1 MLIKEIMDTAVTEC
15 TEDTV
20 LEEVY
25 DLIQQGQ
32 KHYVVVIDSSKHRV
46 PIGIVNEHSICEN
59 LIRQSRNSKR
69 LYAGSVMSSKIKRI
83 CEEEEVENCREL
95 IVTDADAIVV
105 VSDRRQFK
113 GVLEPVAIRESL
125 DRQAAAIARGS
136 FISSV
141 LDHAIPGR
149 VEIPAFGWLK

>member
-20 LEEVY
+20 LAEVY
-25 DLIQQGQ
+25 DLIQQGH
-32 KHYVVVIDSSKHRV
+32 KNYVVVVDSSKHRV

-59 LIRQSRNSKR
+59 LIRQSRNSKH
-69 LYAGSVMSSKIKRI
+69 LYAGNVMSSKIKRI
-83 CEEEEVENCREL
+83 CENDQVEDCRDL
-95 IVTDADAIVV
+95 IATDADAIVV
-105 VSDRRQFK
+105 VSDGRQFR

-125 DRQAAAIARGS
+125 DQQAAALARSTFFSG
-136 FISSV
+136 V
-141 LDHAIPGR
+141 LDHAVPGR

>member
-1 MLIKEIMDTAVTEC
+1 MLIREIMDTAVTEC

-20 LEEVY
+20 LADVY
-25 DLIQQGQ
+25 ELIQKGQ
-32 KHYVVVIDSSKHRV
+32 KDYVVVIDSSQHRV

-83 CEEEEVENCREL
+83 CEDEEVENCRDL
-95 IVTDADAIVV
+95 IATDADAIVV
-105 VSDRRQFK
+105 VSDCRQFM
-113 GVLEPVAIRESL
+113 GTLEPAAIRESL
-125 DRQAAAIARGS
+125 DRQAAALARGS
-136 FISSV
+136 FFSGV
-141 LDHAIPGR
+141 LDRSIPGR